1 MTVARAFRPS
11 FDALAELVA
20 FTAAAFEQEGI
31 DRRLLTVVDFALEE
45 LFTNVVKYGDSR
57 ADIRVELRAIPGGVE
72 GCLTAEGVADFD
84 VTKAPSAD
92 THLPLEHHPDEA
104 SACDSSRGG
113 SNDGDQ
119 KQHEQENRE
128 LAASTTI
135 SSHIVVPAPMVL
147 AVLAEY
153 FFFAPESSLAPR
165 EYLPDA
171 CGGPLRSIAVLR
183 TVVLRI

>member
-31 DRRLLTVVDFALEE
+31 DRGLLTVVDFALEE

-92 THLPLEHHPDEA
+92 THLPLEQRQPGGLGLQLTRQLV
-104 SACDSSRGG
+104 DSIEYEYQDTQRRSRVTFR
-113 SNDGDQ
+113 
-119 KQHEQENRE
+119 KT
-128 LAASTTI
+128 LA
-135 SSHIVVPAPMVL
+135 
-147 AVLAEY
+147 
-153 FFFAPESSLAPR
+153 
-165 EYLPDA
+165 
-171 CGGPLRSIAVLR
+171 
-183 TVVLRI
+183 